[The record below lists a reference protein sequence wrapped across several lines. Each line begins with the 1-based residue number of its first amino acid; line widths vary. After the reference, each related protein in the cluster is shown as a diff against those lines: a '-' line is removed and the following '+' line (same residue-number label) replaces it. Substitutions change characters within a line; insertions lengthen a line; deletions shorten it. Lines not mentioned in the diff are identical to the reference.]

1 MLFCTPGS
9 FLVCL
14 ELAFRSRGLQA
25 GQGLGT
31 VLTPQEEVAPGLQLE
46 QDKRG
51 PVAAGGLWG
60 HSGPPRSRAAPLGC
74 GGSDRPAL
82 PPRPERCPA
91 LLQVAAPQLHLVGR
105 ALWSVS
111 FWGSLGGRG
120 GHTVAGSLA
129 PSRGDP
135 EKGKTSLLGQRRPGK
150 HCLDPCIHD
159 QNSGPQKQRPV
170 AAGPVGP

>member
-31 VLTPQEEVAPGLQLE
+31 VFTPQEGVAPGLQLE
-46 QDKRG
+46 RDKRG
-51 PVAAGGLWG
+51 PAAAGGLWG

-91 LLQVAAPQLHLVGR
+91 CSSLQLP
-105 ALWSVS
+105 S
-111 FWGSLGGRG
+111 
-120 GHTVAGSLA
+120 HTWWDM
-129 PSRGDP
+129 PC
-135 EKGKTSLLGQRRPGK
+135 GQCRPGGAWE
-150 HCLDPCIHD
+150 D
-159 QNSGPQKQRPV
+159 
-170 AAGPVGP
+170 AADTL